1 MSCKFKNLKEIL
13 KDAGITTNREILVFD
28 YKAKPEPGYTGFKM
42 IDLEDSEEY
51 LNRRKIK

>member
-1 MSCKFKNLKEIL
+1 MSCKFKNLKETL

-51 LNRRKIK
+51 LNKRKIK